1 MLCLTHR
8 LRVLT
13 AQRLA
18 LERFPALALRR
29 LLAVPGVARRQ
40 PRMLRAVRP
49 QARAA
54 RRKEVRRARRVA
66 RLAVARPAAA
76 RLAVAR
82 LAVARLAA
90 ARPAVAARA
99 ARPAVAGLAAVAQGN
114 PARVVRRLMASF
126 QSTSS
131 S

>member
-18 LERFPALALRR
+18 LERNPALALRR

-76 RLAVAR
+76 GL
-82 LAVARLAA
+82 A
-90 ARPAVAARA
+90 ARPAG
-99 ARPAVAGLAAVAQGN
+99 AGLAAVAQGN

-131 S
+131 SVLICAWRGSRM